1 MLGLFNPVHAAD
13 AHCCPPLDV
22 FQADSVHGCHVCFV
36 FPLHSICVQELWASF
51 HSLGYLLPYQLV
63 KSFVRQTLIGLR
75 YLHSL
80 NIVHTGQSIIILV
93 PWLLL
98 TCPLDVKTSNLLIC
112 MDPEHQSVADY
123 LKKDPPA
130 MYPPINDLSLSPDPI
145 ITFVSQPI
153 PPVLPEMNTFR
164 ICLADFGEGESKRKA
179 QLQILVDL
187 FQSPA
192 DRGSGWRRRHAARSS
207 RTRGHP

>member
-80 NIVHTGQSIIILV
+80 NIVHTGQSIIILI

-98 TCPLDVKTSNLLIC
+98 TCPLDVKMSNLLIC
-112 MDPEHQSVADY
+112 MDPEQQVVADY
-123 LKKDPPA
+123 LKETPPA

-164 ICLADFGEGESKRKA
+164 ICLADFGEGESKRKHSCK
-179 QLQILVDL
+179 
-187 FQSPA
+187 F
-192 DRGSGWRRRHAARSS
+192 
-207 RTRGHP
+207 